1 MHVYSIHTYVSGVNI
16 AIKYTYVHNYTIM
29 KVHFAASTSQILE
42 LGDQYSHL
50 CQMVKKMGHTITRD
64 WLPEAI
70 AMINSGNKDI
80 PREGVYEEVM
90 KAILSCDVVIAEGT
104 TASFSLGHQITLP
117 ISKGKPVL
125 FLKYE
130 KYKAK
135 KRFTSEF
142 VDGIRNPL
150 LTVAKY
156 NNETLP
162 DILNDFLNKNGASPV
177 VKFNIV
183 LTKEIENYLNWA
195 SYTYK
200 LNKSEFIRKLILSHM
215 ANDDLRYQKFIGNSK
230 NL

>member
-1 MHVYSIHTYVSGVNI
+1 
-16 AIKYTYVHNYTIM
+16 
-29 KVHFAASTSQILE
+29 
-42 LGDQYSHL
+42 
-50 CQMVKKMGHTITRD
+50 MGHTITRD
-64 WLPEAI
+64 WLPEAMEI
-70 AMINSGNKDI
+70 INSGRVDM
-80 PREGVYEEVM
+80 PREGVYEEVV
-90 KAILSCDVVIAEGT
+90 KAILASDVLVVEGT
-104 TASFSLGHQITLP
+104 KASFSLGHQITLA

-130 KYKAK
+130 KYKTK

-183 LTKEIENYLNWA
+183 LTKEIENYLDWA

-200 LNKSEFIRKLILSHM
+200 MNKSEYIRKLILEHM
-215 ANDDLRYQKFIGNSK
+215 ANSDARYQKFISNSK